1 MSLINTYVSVSQF
14 FRKVGTSIRKKLISK
29 LEAELFR
36 TEIDLAKAEEKR
48 SENMVSLHTDHYAA
62 KQKLADEL
70 QAGLDALYAKYDKE
84 FEEMH
89 VKYGNAC
96 NQLDSSFEIN
106 KASIAVVSQAIADD
120 LKSRRAALSSELDK
134 LVG

>member
-48 SENMVSLHTDHYAA
+48 SENMTKLHQEHYKAA
-62 KQKLADEL
+62 AAISEQKAAE
-70 QAGLDALYAKYDKE
+70 LDALYKKFDDLAAAE
-84 FEEMH
+84 VSRFT
-89 VKYGNAC
+89 VA
-96 NQLDSSFEIN
+96 

>member
-29 LEAELFR
+29 LEAELLR
-36 TEIDLAKAEEKR
+36 TEVDLAKAEEKR
-48 SENMVSLHTDHYAA
+48 SDNMVKLHQEHYKAA
-62 KQKLADEL
+62 AAIGEQKAAE
-70 QAGLDALYAKYDKE
+70 LDALYKKFDDLAAAE
-84 FEEMH
+84 VSRFT
-89 VKYGNAC
+89 VA
-96 NQLDSSFEIN
+96 
-106 KASIAVVSQAIADD
+106 KASISVVSQAIADD

>member
-14 FRKVGTSIRKKLISK
+14 FRKVGTSIRNKLIAK

-36 TEIDLAKAEEKR
+36 TEIDLASAEEKR
-48 SENMVSLHTDHYAA
+48 SENMVSLHTDFYAA
-62 KQKLADEL
+62 KQKLSDEL
-70 QAGLDALYAKYDKE
+70 QAGIDALYAKHDKE
-84 FEEMH
+84 I
-89 VKYGNAC
+89 K
-96 NQLDSSFEIN
+96 QLESSFEIK

>member
-14 FRKVGTSIRKKLISK
+14 FRKVGTSIRNKLISK
-29 LEAELFR
+29 LEVELAR
-36 TEIDLAKAEEKR
+36 TENDLFAAEEKR
-48 SENMVSLHTDHYAA
+48 SSNMVSLHTDHYAA

-70 QAGLDALYAKYDKE
+70 QAGLDALYAKYDKDCK
-84 FEEMH
+84 H
-89 VKYGNAC
+89 
-96 NQLDSSFEIN
+96 LDSSFEIK

>member
-14 FRKVGTSIRKKLISK
+14 FRKVGTSIRNKLIAK

-36 TEIDLAKAEEKR
+36 TEIDLASAEEKR
-48 SENMVSLHTDHYAA
+48 SENMVSLHTEFYAA
-62 KQKLADEL
+62 KQKLSDEL
-70 QAGLDALYAKYDKE
+70 QAGIDALYAKYDKE
-84 FEEMH
+84 IKQVE
-89 VKYGNAC
+89 
-96 NQLDSSFEIN
+96 SSFEIK

>member
-14 FRKVGTSIRKKLISK
+14 FRKVGTSIRKKLIAK

-36 TEIDLAKAEEKR
+36 TEIDLASAEEKR
-48 SENMVSLHTDHYAA
+48 SDNMVSLHTEFYAA
-62 KQKLADEL
+62 KQKLSNEL
-70 QAGLDALYAKYDKE
+70 QDGIDALYAKYDKE
-84 FEEMH
+84 I
-89 VKYGNAC
+89 K
-96 NQLDSSFEIN
+96 QLESSFDIK
-106 KASIAVVSQAIADD
+106 KASISVVSQAIADD

>member
-14 FRKVGTSIRKKLISK
+14 FRKVGTSIRNKLIAK

-36 TEIDLAKAEEKR
+36 TEIDLASAEEKR
-48 SENMVSLHTDHYAA
+48 SENMVSLHTDFYAA
-62 KQKLADEL
+62 KQKLSDEL
-70 QAGLDALYAKYDKE
+70 QAGIDALYAKYDKE
-84 FEEMH
+84 I
-89 VKYGNAC
+89 K
-96 NQLDSSFEIN
+96 QLESSFDIK

>member
-14 FRKVGTSIRKKLISK
+14 FRKVGTSIRNKLISK

-36 TEIDLAKAEEKR
+36 AEIDLAKAEEKR
-48 SENMVSLHTDHYAA
+48 SENMVSLHTDYYAD
-62 KQKLADEL
+62 KQKLSNEL
-70 QAGLDALYAKYDKE
+70 QDSIDALYAKYNKDLQ
-84 FEEMH
+84 
-89 VKYGNAC
+89 
-96 NQLDSSFEIN
+96 QLDDSFSVK

>member
-14 FRKVGTSIRKKLISK
+14 FRKVGTSIRNKLISK

-48 SENMVSLHTDHYAA
+48 SENMVKLHQEHYKAA
-62 KQKLADEL
+62 AAIGEQKAAE
-70 QAGLDALYAKYDKE
+70 LDALYKKFDDLAAAE
-84 FEEMH
+84 VSRFT
-89 VKYGNAC
+89 VA
-96 NQLDSSFEIN
+96 
-106 KASIAVVSQAIADD
+106 KASISVVSQAIADD

>member
-1 MSLINTYVSVSQF
+1 MSQF

-36 TEIDLAKAEEKR
+36 TENDLFAAEEKR
-48 SENMVSLHTDHYAA
+48 SENMVSLHTDHYAV

-70 QAGLDALYAKYDKE
+70 QAGLDALYAKYDKDCKQME
-84 FEEMH
+84 
-89 VKYGNAC
+89 
-96 NQLDSSFEIN
+96 SSFEIK
-106 KASIAVVSQAIADD
+106 KASIAVVSKAIADD

>member
-48 SENMVSLHTDHYAA
+48 SENMTKLHQEHYKAA
-62 KQKLADEL
+62 AAIGEQKAAE
-70 QAGLDALYAKYDKE
+70 LDALYKKFDDLAAAE
-84 FEEMH
+84 VSRFT
-89 VKYGNAC
+89 VA
-96 NQLDSSFEIN
+96 

>member
-1 MSLINTYVSVSQF
+1 MSLINTYVAVSQF

-36 TEIDLAKAEEKR
+36 TEIDLAKAEETR
-48 SENMVSLHTDHYAA
+48 SENMVKLHQEHYKAA
-62 KQKLADEL
+62 AAIGEQKAAE
-70 QAGLDALYAKYDKE
+70 LDALYKKFDDLAAAE
-84 FEEMH
+84 VSRFT
-89 VKYGNAC
+89 VA
-96 NQLDSSFEIN
+96 

>member
-36 TEIDLAKAEEKR
+36 TEIDLVKAEEKR
-48 SENMVSLHTDHYAA
+48 SENMVKLHQEHYKAA
-62 KQKLADEL
+62 AAIGEQKAAE
-70 QAGLDALYAKYDKE
+70 LDALYKKFDDMAAAE
-84 FEEMH
+84 VSRFT
-89 VKYGNAC
+89 VA
-96 NQLDSSFEIN
+96 
-106 KASIAVVSQAIADD
+106 KASIAVVSQAISDD

>member
-14 FRKVGTSIRKKLISK
+14 FRKVGYKIKGKLIAK
-29 LEAELFR
+29 LEVELAR
-36 TEIDLAKAEEKR
+36 TENDLFAAEEKR
-48 SENMVSLHTDHYAA
+48 SDNMVSLHTDHYAA

-70 QAGLDALYAKYDKE
+70 QAGLDALYAKYDKDC
-84 FEEMH
+84 
-89 VKYGNAC
+89 K
-96 NQLDSSFEIN
+96 QLDSSFEIK